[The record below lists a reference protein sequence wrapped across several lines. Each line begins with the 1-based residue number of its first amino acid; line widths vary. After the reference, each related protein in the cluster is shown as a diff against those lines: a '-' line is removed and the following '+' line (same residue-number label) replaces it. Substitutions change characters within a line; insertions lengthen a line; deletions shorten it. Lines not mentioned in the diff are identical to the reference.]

1 MDTPSQGPKSR
12 TTPPRTDSPPR
23 ALITGATSGIGHAFV
38 HQLVA
43 EGYDVIAVAR
53 TQNDLEQLDAEPL
66 PADLSTHLGITTVV
80 HVLETRRVDVLINC
94 AGFGVRTSTL
104 DTPVDQLTAQS
115 MVMNE
120 AVRTLSWHA
129 AKKMVA
135 RGRGGIVNVT
145 SLAAV
150 TTQGTYAAEKAAATI
165 FTESLAHDLRGTPVT
180 CTAVLPGF
188 VSTEFHKRMGVGRE
202 FPDCVWMEP
211 AEVARIAL
219 RDARAGKTISV
230 PRVGYQVL
238 YALSQVTP
246 RPLLRALSGGFQWK
260 RTR

>member
-1 MDTPSQGPKSR
+1 MDTQ
-12 TTPPRTDSPPR
+12 PRANPQPR

-38 HQLVA
+38 RQLAA

-53 TQNDLEQLDAEPL
+53 THADLAQLNATPL
-66 PADLSTHLGITTVV
+66 PADLSTHLGIATIT
-80 HVLETRRVDVLINC
+80 HTLETQPIDVLINC

-129 AKKMVA
+129 AQKMVA

-188 VSTEFHKRMGVGRE
+188 VSTEFHQRMGVGRE

-219 RDARAGKTISV
+219 RDARAGKVISV
-230 PRVGYQVL
+230 PGLGYQVL
-238 YALSQVTP
+238 YGLSQVTP
-246 RPLLRALSGGFQWK
+246 RPLMRALSGGFQWK

>member
-1 MDTPSQGPKSR
+1 MDIQ
-12 TTPPRTDSPPR
+12 PRTNPQPSSNPQPR
-23 ALITGATSGIGHAFV
+23 ALITGATSGIGRAFV
-38 HQLVA
+38 HQLA
-43 EGYDVIAVAR
+43 TEGYDVIAVAR
-53 TQNDLEQLDAEPL
+53 THSGLAQLNATPL
-66 PADLSTHLGITTVV
+66 PADLSTQHGIATVA
-80 HVLETRRVDVLINC
+80 HTLNTQPIDVLINC

-104 DTPVDQLTAQS
+104 DTSAHQLTAQS

-188 VSTEFHKRMGVGRE
+188 VATDFHRRMGVGRE
-202 FPDCVWMEP
+202 FPDRVWMEP
-211 AEVARIAL
+211 GRVAQIAL
-219 RDARAGKTISV
+219 RDARAGKVISV
-230 PRVGYQVL
+230 PGLGYQLL
-238 YALSQVTP
+238 YGLSQFTP
-246 RPLLRALSGGFQWK
+246 RPLMRALSGGFQWK

>member
-1 MDTPSQGPKSR
+1 MNAQ
-12 TTPPRTDSPPR
+12 PRTNPQPR
-23 ALITGATSGIGHAFV
+23 ALITGATSGIGRAFV
-38 HQLVA
+38 HQLTA

-53 TQNDLEQLDAEPL
+53 THADLAQLNATPL
-66 PADLSTHLGITTVV
+66 PADLSTQHGIATVT
-80 HVLETRRVDVLINC
+80 HALETQPIDVLINC

-115 MVMNE
+115 LVMNE

-135 RGRGGIVNVT
+135 RGCGGIVNVT

-165 FTESLAHDLRGTPVT
+165 FTESLAQDLRGTPVT

-188 VSTEFHKRMGVGRE
+188 VATDFHCRMGVGRE

-211 AEVARIAL
+211 GRVAQIAL
-219 RDARAGKTISV
+219 RDARAGKVISV
-230 PRVGYQVL
+230 PGFGYQLL

-246 RPLLRALSGGFQWK
+246 RPLMRALSGGFQWK
-260 RTR
+260 RAR

>member
-1 MDTPSQGPKSR
+1 MNAQ
-12 TTPPRTDSPPR
+12 PRANPQPCTNPQPR
-23 ALITGATSGIGHAFV
+23 ALITGATSGIGRAFV
-38 HQLVA
+38 NQLAA

-53 TQNDLEQLDAEPL
+53 THADLAQLNATPL
-66 PADLSTHLGITTVV
+66 PADLSTRHGIDTVT
-80 HVLETRRVDVLINC
+80 HTLETQPIDVLINC

-104 DTPVDQLTAQS
+104 DTPVDHLTAQS

-150 TTQGTYAAEKAAATI
+150 TTQGTYAAEKAAATT

-188 VSTEFHKRMGVGRE
+188 VSTDFHHRMGVGRE

-211 AEVARIAL
+211 DRVARIAL
-219 RDARAGKTISV
+219 RDARAGKVISV
-230 PRVGYQVL
+230 PGAGYQLL

-246 RPLLRALSGGFQWK
+246 RPLIRALSGGFQWK
-260 RTR
+260 RAR

>member
-1 MDTPSQGPKSR
+1 MDTQ
-12 TTPPRTDSPPR
+12 PRTNPQPR
-23 ALITGATSGIGHAFV
+23 ALITGATSGIGRAFV
-38 HQLVA
+38 HQLAA

-53 TQNDLEQLDAEPL
+53 THEDLAQLNATPL
-66 PADLSTHLGITTVV
+66 PADLSTQHGIAAVT
-80 HVLETRRVDVLINC
+80 HALETQPIDVLINC

-104 DTPVDQLTAQS
+104 NTPVDQLTAQS

-120 AVRTLSWHA
+120 SVRTLSWYA
-129 AKKMVA
+129 VKKMVA

-188 VSTEFHKRMGVGRE
+188 VATDFHRRMGVGRE

-211 AEVARIAL
+211 DRVAQIAL
-219 RDARAGKTISV
+219 RDARAGKVISV
-230 PRVGYQVL
+230 PGLGYQLL

-246 RPLLRALSGGFQWK
+246 RPLMRALSGGFQWK
-260 RTR
+260 RAR

>member
-1 MDTPSQGPKSR
+1 MDTQRPN
-12 TTPPRTDSPPR
+12 PPC
-23 ALITGATSGIGHAFV
+23 ALITGATSGIGRAFV
-38 HQLVA
+38 NQLA
-43 EGYDVIAVAR
+43 TEGYDVTAVAR
-53 TQNDLEQLDAEPL
+53 TQNDLEQLGARPV
-66 PADLSTHLGITTVV
+66 PADLSTHHGITTVAR
-80 HVLETRRVDVLINC
+80 VLETHQVDVLVNC

-129 AKKMVA
+129 AQKMVA

-188 VSTEFHKRMGVGRE
+188 VSTEFHQRMGVGRE

-211 AEVARIAL
+211 HRVAQIAL
-219 RDARAGKTISV
+219 RDARAGKVISV
-230 PRVGYQVL
+230 PGLGYQVL
-238 YALSQVTP
+238 YGLSQVTP
-246 RPLLRALSGGFQWK
+246 RPLMRALSGGFQWK
-260 RTR
+260 RAR

>member
-1 MDTPSQGPKSR
+1 MDTPSQGPKLR
-12 TTPPRTDSPPR
+12 TTPPR
-23 ALITGATSGIGHAFV
+23 ALITGATSGIGRAFV
-38 HQLVA
+38 QQLAA

-53 TQNDLEQLDAEPL
+53 TQNDLEQLDARPL
-66 PADLSTHLGITTVV
+66 PADLSTHRGITTVV
-80 HVLETRRVDVLINC
+80 RKLETCQVDVLINC

-129 AKKMVA
+129 AKRMVA

-150 TTQGTYAAEKAAATI
+150 TTQGTYAAEKSAATV

-188 VSTEFHKRMGVGRE
+188 VSTEFHQRMGVGCE

-230 PRVGYQVL
+230 PGVGYQVL

-246 RPLLRALSGGFQWK
+246 RPLMRALSGGFQWK